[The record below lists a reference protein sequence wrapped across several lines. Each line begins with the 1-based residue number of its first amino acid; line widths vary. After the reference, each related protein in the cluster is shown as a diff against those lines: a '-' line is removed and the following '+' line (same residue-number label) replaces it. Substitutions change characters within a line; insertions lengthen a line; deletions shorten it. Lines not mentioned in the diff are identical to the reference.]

1 LRAKSRELAQLLDD
15 GAFGQ
20 AADPLK
26 PRAPPSRPADVPFL
40 SFAQLDNAIER
51 LQSSAAAF
59 DKEYQRLAS
68 AEDGRSKT
76 ERARMNAALGNL
88 EGTLTAARGLPGREW
103 YQHMI
108 YAPGLH
114 TGYGVKTLPGIREA
128 IEDGRWDEANEY
140 MGVVAQALNAY
151 SSQLDRA
158 LAAL

>member
-1 LRAKSRELAQLLDD
+1 LDED
-15 GAFGQ
+15 AYGQ

-26 PRAPPSRPADVPFL
+26 PRAPPARPADVPFL

-68 AEDGRSKT
+68 AEDARSKA
-76 ERARMNAALGNL
+76 ERARMNAALGSL
-88 EGTLTAARGLPGREW
+88 EGTLTVTRGLPGREW

-128 IEDGRWDEANEY
+128 IEDGRWNEANEY

-151 SSQLDRA
+151 SARLDRA
-158 LAAL
+158 LATF